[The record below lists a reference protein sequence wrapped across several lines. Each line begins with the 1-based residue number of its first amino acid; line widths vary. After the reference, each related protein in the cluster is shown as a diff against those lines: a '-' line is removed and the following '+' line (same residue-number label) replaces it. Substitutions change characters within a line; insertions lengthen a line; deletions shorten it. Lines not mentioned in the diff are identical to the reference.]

1 MSLHTARIGSV
12 SAVGNEPADEPM
24 ECRPGAAFKALSP
37 SSGRPGLTLREP
49 AVGWLSR
56 DDSEP
61 ADEVHP

>member
-1 MSLHTARIGSV
+1 MSLANARIGSV

-24 ECRPGAAFKALSP
+24 VCCLGPAFTALSP
-37 SSGRPGLTLREP
+37 WSGRLGLTLREP